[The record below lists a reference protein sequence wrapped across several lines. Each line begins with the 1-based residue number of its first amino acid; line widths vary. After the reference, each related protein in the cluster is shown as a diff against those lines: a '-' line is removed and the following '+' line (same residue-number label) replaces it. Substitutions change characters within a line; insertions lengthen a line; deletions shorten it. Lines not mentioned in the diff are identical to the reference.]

1 MYYIILY
8 YFIFYVILPYYI
20 LLYILYYF
28 FIDIICIMHLRAN
41 AYCLAVRSHIDIP
54 TLRSHSRIKDGT
66 MRTAGE
72 RPKAIQQP
80 VTFHS

>member
-8 YFIFYVILPYYI
+8 YFLCYI
-20 LLYILYYF
+20 SILYFIIYIVLF